1 MWHAAIAHE
10 LRTPVTILRGR
21 LQGLAEGVFQPDESQ
36 FRSLLAQVEG
46 LSRLI
51 EDLRVL
57 SLSDNARL
65 DVRRARTDVVA
76 EVHSV
81 MTLVDPQF
89 RTAGFVLE
97 LETSREEHNAHC
109 DPTRLRQALL
119 ALLENARRYA
129 SPGKV
134 RIAVH
139 DTPGH
144 VQVAIED
151 EGPGIDPALHAD
163 IFTPF
168 MRADGSRSRQ
178 GGGSGLGLAVVKA
191 IADAHGGR
199 ASWRPACAGEHQA
212 RPDWHRSHPFP
223 RAGSPA
229 TAGAAAGAAPAT
241 PAPPAHWQWPRP
253 ASGAPVRRPTAIHSH
268 RHAATYPDAAIAHS
282 APAARA
288 VRHAVAQPAPAAAG
302 PRWRA
307 GRPAAATVP
316 AAVRAASA
324 SRVHRAWAAPA
335 GRQPHRTT
343 ADSGHAPRQSNSPAP
358 VLNRDRPARARP
370 APAGAPAGASARA
383 DSAAPGRR
391 SPA

>member
-1 MWHAAIAHE
+1 MK
-10 LRTPVTILRGR
+10 
-21 LQGLAEGVFQPDESQ
+21 GLAEGVFQPDESQ

-89 RTAGFVLE
+89 RAAGFVLE

-151 EGPGIDPALHAD
+151 EGPGIDPELHAD

-168 MRADGSRSRQ
+168 MRGDGSRSRQ

-199 ASWRPACAGEHQA
+199 VYCIPGSAG
-212 RPDWHRSHPFP
+212 
-223 RAGSPA
+223 GS
-229 TAGAAAGAAPAT
+229 
-241 PAPPAHWQWPRP
+241 RF
-253 ASGAPVRRPTAIHSH
+253 VIEL
-268 RHAATYPDAAIAHS
+268 
-282 APAARA
+282 
-288 VRHAVAQPAPAAAG
+288 
-302 PRWRA
+302 
-307 GRPAAATVP
+307 
-316 AAVRAASA
+316 
-324 SRVHRAWAAPA
+324 
-335 GRQPHRTT
+335 
-343 ADSGHAPRQSNSPAP
+343 PRQ
-358 VLNRDRPARARP
+358 
-370 APAGAPAGASARA
+370 
-383 DSAAPGRR
+383 
-391 SPA
+391 

>member
-1 MWHAAIAHE
+1 MRRSGLSRHIVVSMSLMVIGVIVMMILSSWLLYAVLVEFSPASTVEPESWLPTGPELAWMVGVILTGLALAIAASFRLAHRILSPLNSLVDSVRALASGDLGARASADGNSPGEVAALVDDFNAMARRLQHMESERMMWHAAIAHE

-21 LQGLAEGVFQPDESQ
+21 LQGLAEGVFHPDESQ

-57 SLSDNARL
+57 SLADNARL

-89 RTAGFVLE
+89 RAAGFVLE

-129 SPGKV
+129 SPGRV

-163 IFTPF
+163 IFSPF

-178 GGGSGLGLAVVKA
+178 GGGSGL
-191 IADAHGGR
+191 
-199 ASWRPACAGEHQA
+199 A
-212 RPDWHRSHPFP
+212 R
-223 RAGSPA
+223 
-229 TAGAAAGAAPAT
+229 T
-241 PAPPAHWQWPRP
+241 
-253 ASGAPVRRPTAIHSH
+253 
-268 RHAATYPDAAIAHS
+268 
-282 APAARA
+282 
-288 VRHAVAQPAPAAAG
+288 
-302 PRWRA
+302 
-307 GRPAAATVP
+307 
-316 AAVRAASA
+316 
-324 SRVHRAWAAPA
+324 
-335 GRQPHRTT
+335 
-343 ADSGHAPRQSNSPAP
+343 
-358 VLNRDRPARARP
+358 
-370 APAGAPAGASARA
+370 
-383 DSAAPGRR
+383 
-391 SPA
+391 

>member
-1 MWHAAIAHE
+1 MESERVMWHAAIAHE

-57 SLSDNARL
+57 SLADNARL

-81 MTLVDPQF
+81 MTLVDPAF
-89 RTAGFVLE
+89 RSAGFVLE
-97 LETSREEHNAHC
+97 LETSREEHPAHC

-129 SPGKV
+129 NPGKV

-139 DTPGH
+139 DTVAH

-163 IFTPF
+163 IFNPF
-168 MRADGSRSRQ
+168 MRGDGSRSRL

-191 IADAHGGR
+191 IADAHGGQVYCTPGT
-199 ASWRPACAGEHQA
+199 SG
-212 RPDWHRSHPFP
+212 
-223 RAGSPA
+223 GS
-229 TAGAAAGAAPAT
+229 
-241 PAPPAHWQWPRP
+241 RF
-253 ASGAPVRRPTAIHSH
+253 I
-268 RHAATYPDAAIAHS
+268 IEL
-282 APAARA
+282 
-288 VRHAVAQPAPAAAG
+288 
-302 PRWRA
+302 
-307 GRPAAATVP
+307 
-316 AAVRAASA
+316 
-324 SRVHRAWAAPA
+324 
-335 GRQPHRTT
+335 
-343 ADSGHAPRQSNSPAP
+343 PRQ
-358 VLNRDRPARARP
+358 
-370 APAGAPAGASARA
+370 
-383 DSAAPGRR
+383 
-391 SPA
+391 